1 MPAPDDRLPVRIG
14 CVKYLNARP
23 LIHGWGGAVRF
34 DHPSILCRELAAGQL
49 DVALVSSFEYLRHPI
64 YAVVDQLAIASHGPV
79 YSVILAHVGPLERL
93 REVALDPASETSVS
107 LLRCLLGRCAL
118 APAFVAG
125 GDLSPTRGRLLIGD
139 QAIRFRE
146 EADDEV
152 QVLDLGAAWREA
164 TGLPFVYALWLM
176 HPNYFAK
183 KPIADSLRALARANL
198 ENLEDL
204 IADEPEST
212 RAFCEFYFRQCLRFS
227 LGEDE
232 KRGFQTF
239 AESCAREKLLP
250 SLPPVPEF
258 I

>member
-1 MPAPDDRLPVRIG
+1 MPASDDLRSLRIG

-23 LIHGWGGAVRF
+23 LIHGWRGEVRF

-49 DVALVSSFEYLRHPI
+49 DLALVSSFEYLRHPI
-64 YAVVDQLAIASHGPV
+64 YAIVDRLAIASHGPV
-79 YSVILAHVGPLERL
+79 YSVILAHLGALETL

-107 LLRCLLGRCAL
+107 LLRCLLGKRAL
-118 APAFVAG
+118 APTLVAG
-125 GDLSPTRGRLLIGD
+125 GELSPTRGRLLIGD

-146 EADDEV
+146 KAPDEM
-152 QVLDLGAAWREA
+152 QILDLGAAWREA
-164 TGLPFVYALWLM
+164 TGLPFVYALWLIR
-176 HPNYFAK
+176 PDYPAK
-183 KPIADSLRALARANL
+183 KAIADSLRTLARTNL

-204 IADEPEST
+204 IAAEPEAT

-239 AESCAREKLLP
+239 AQLCISQQLLP
-250 SLPPVPEF
+250 ALPPIPEF
-258 I
+258 V